1 MLPSTHFPIT
11 FVLGLVRNSSF
22 GGTERDPEAQVKSIA
37 LVKEENRVSLLALEG
52 KEERVNVQGR
62 FRKEET
68 EERTLWQDYSAIG
81 RWPC

>member
-1 MLPSTHFPIT
+1 M
-11 FVLGLVRNSSF
+11 
-22 GGTERDPEAQVKSIA
+22 
-37 LVKEENRVSLLALEG
+37 ALEG

-62 FRKEET
+62 FIKEET